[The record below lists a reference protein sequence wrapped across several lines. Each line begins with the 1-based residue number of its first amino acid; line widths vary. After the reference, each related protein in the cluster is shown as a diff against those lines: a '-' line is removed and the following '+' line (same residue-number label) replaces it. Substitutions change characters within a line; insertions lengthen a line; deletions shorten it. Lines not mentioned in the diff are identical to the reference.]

1 MSGSVGRAVALLFPF
16 LGALLAS
23 STSPHAGQTT
33 AEAPL
38 RLDVGSSFERA
49 LSGGQQHRYELVLQA
64 GEYVRLS
71 LMQRGIDVEAEVK
84 APDGAMLSHV
94 NDELRDGWEER
105 VEVVA
110 EASGTHLLFV
120 NAAYARGSPGHY
132 ALRIVE
138 SRRASDGDRSLQE
151 VRKLHAEYAPMLA
164 RYQSR
169 AAQPLIERA
178 LALTEQA
185 RGPDDVQTAKIRR
198 DLGRAFQRQREYST
212 ALPLLE
218 RATTVFENA
227 LGTEHPATIDIW
239 TSLSATYGALGQR
252 PKAETIAQRALD
264 VGEKVLSPEHPLV
277 ALCLI
282 TLANR
287 RLEAEDQQAAEELLR
302 RGLKIAEK
310 TLGEMDIQTAVL
322 LNNLA
327 TLLIDKGRLE
337 EAAGLLG
344 RSLAIDEALRP
355 DDAANNAITLQ
366 NLGMIAR
373 QRKEYAKAE
382 DYYLRALALRRQTLG
397 PEHPDIAFNLN
408 NLANVY
414 RAKGDIAKSLD
425 THFQALTILERT
437 AGPYSGGTI
446 LSLGNIART
455 YAEIGDLV
463 HAVEFQRRVD
473 AAIETQFALN
483 LAIGSERQKLVF
495 ASSMA
500 DRTERTISLDVD
512 NQFQRPDATELS
524 ALVVLQRKGRVL
536 DAMTDAFASV
546 RQRLESAAD
555 RQLLD
560 QLTAATGDLARLVL
574 SDSNRASSADRMAV
588 IKRLEG
594 QKERLEAELSARS
607 AEFHAQATPVT
618 LDAVRALIPDD
629 AALIEFA
636 VYRPFNPRA
645 ENNSTAYGKPRY
657 VAYAFLPHQPPRG
670 VDLGPAAIVD
680 DAVEK
685 LRQALGDPQR
695 ADVTTLSRRLDAVVM
710 QPIRVLVGNRKRLLI
725 SPDGALNLVPFE
737 ALRDDEDRYAI
748 ERYAISYLSSGRD
761 LLRMQVP
768 NTSHSAPVVVANPV
782 FGEPAAD
789 VTSGSRPHGQAP
801 RRSVTSV
808 DDLSGAYFA
817 PLASTAQEAEQIK
830 ALFPEA
836 TVLARERATKSA
848 IAALEAPRMLHIAT
862 HGFFLRDAAHKIPNP
877 LLRAG
882 LALSGANTASRAIG
896 NHSKDEG
903 ILTALE
909 ASNLN
914 LWGTKLVTLS
924 ACDTGVGEVRN
935 GEGVYGLRR
944 AFFLAGAET
953 LVMSLWPVRDSVTR
967 EMMTAY
973 YRGLQQGLGRG
984 DALRQA
990 QLTMLARKPR
1000 HHPFYWASFIQAGE
1014 WASLDGAR

>member
-1 MSGSVGRAVALLFPF
+1 MSESVGRAVALLLSC
-16 LGALLAS
+16 LGALLS
-23 STSPHAGQTT
+23 SYISPRAGQT
-33 AEAPL
+33 AEPPL
-38 RLDVGSSFERA
+38 RLDAGSSIERA
-49 LSGGQQHRYELVLQA
+49 LIGGQQHRYELVLQA

-71 LMQRGIDVEAEVK
+71 LMQRGIDVVAEVN
-84 APDGAMLSHV
+84 APDGATLTAN
-94 NDELRDGWEER
+94 NDELRNGWEES

-110 EASGTHLLFV
+110 EASGTHVLIV
-120 NAAYARGSPGHY
+120 NAAYARSSPGRY
-132 ALRIVE
+132 VLRIVE
-138 SRRASDGDRSLQE
+138 TRRARDADRSQQDL
-151 VRKLHAEYAPMLA
+151 RKLRAEYMPMLG
-164 RYQSR
+164 RYRSR
-169 AAQPLIERA
+169 AAQPLVERA
-178 LALTEQA
+178 LALAERS
-185 RGPDDVQTAKIRR
+185 RGPEDLQTATIRR
-198 DLGRAFQRQREYST
+198 DLGRAFQREREYAK
-212 ALPLLE
+212 ALPLFE
-218 RATTVFENA
+218 RAAAVFEKT
-227 LGTEHPATIDIW
+227 LGTDHPATADIW

-252 PKAETIAQRALD
+252 PKAETLAQRALD
-264 VGEKVLSPEHPLV
+264 VSEQALGPEHPQV

-287 RLEAEDQQAAEELLR
+287 RHEAEDPQAAEDLIR
-302 RGLKIAEK
+302 RGLRIVEK
-310 TLGEMDIQTAVL
+310 TLGEMDIQTAIL

-327 TLLIDKGRLE
+327 ILLIDKGQFE

-355 DDAANNAITLQ
+355 EDAANAAITLQ
-366 NLGMIAR
+366 NLGVIAR

-382 DYYLRALALRRQTLG
+382 DYYLRALVLRRQTLG
-397 PEHPDIAFNLN
+397 PDHPDIAFNLN

-425 THFQALTILERT
+425 THFQALSIMQRA

-455 YAEIGDLV
+455 YAEIGDV
-463 HAVEFQRRVD
+463 VQAVEFQGRVD
-473 AAIETQFALN
+473 AAIETQFRLN

-500 DRTERTISLDVD
+500 DRTARTISLDVD
-512 NQFQRPDATELS
+512 NHFRRPDATELA

-546 RQRLESAAD
+546 RQRLGSAAD
-555 RQLLD
+555 QQLLD
-560 QLTAATGDLARLVL
+560 QLTATTSELARLAL
-574 SDSNRASSADRMAV
+574 SDPNAVASTDRVAA
-588 IKRLEG
+588 ITRLEG
-594 QKERLEAELSARS
+594 QKERLEADLSARS
-607 AEFHAQATPVT
+607 AEFQAQARPVT
-618 LDAVRALIPDD
+618 LDAIRALIPDD

-636 VYRPFNPRA
+636 VYRPFDPKA

-657 VAYAFLPHQPPRG
+657 VAYALMPHQPARG

-695 ADVTTLSRRLDAVVM
+695 ADVSTLSRRLDAVVM
-710 QPIRVLVGNRKRLLI
+710 QPIRVLVGDSKQLLI

-737 ALRDDEDRYAI
+737 ALRDEEDRYAI
-748 ERYAISYLSSGRD
+748 ERFAISYVSSGRD
-761 LLRMQVP
+761 LLRLQVP
-768 NTSHSAPVVVANPV
+768 RTSHSAPVVIANPV

-789 VTSGSRPHGQAP
+789 VTTGSKSHGQAP

-817 PLASTAQEAEQIK
+817 PLTSTAQEAEQIK

-836 TVLARERATKSA
+836 TVLTRERASRSA
-848 IAALEAPRMLHIAT
+848 ILALQAPRMLHIAT

-882 LALSGANTASRAIG
+882 LALSGANTASRTTG
-896 NHSKDEG
+896 SHPKDEG

-924 ACDTGVGEVRN
+924 ACDTGVGEIRN

-973 YRGLQQGLGRG
+973 YRGLHQGLGRG